1 MSKSRYFLSFA
12 GLEAACKFTSSN
24 TDTLMHA
31 EFKNTKVIC
40 FDLGNTLIEFGPRQ
54 IAKQYKGLTSKL
66 TEMFGSCDTAKL
78 KAIRDRQIVAP
89 YHDGYRENDV
99 EECCRELIEG
109 IYSVTATEIQV
120 RELAEERYKIFVEII
135 ELSDV
140 IFPLLTDLAKSYRL
154 ALLSNFPCSRSIR
167 DGVEKLGMTQ
177 FFDAIVVSGE
187 IGWVKPDPRPYQ
199 VLLDQLKNE
208 PDECVYVGDNW
219 LADVQG
225 SMGMGMKSILT
236 TEHLPYEKF
245 ERKPGDLEPDKTIG
259 RISELRA
266 LLL

>member
-1 MSKSRYFLSFA
+1 MRD
-12 GLEAACKFTSSN
+12 LEAACKFVPSK
-24 TDTLMHA
+24 TDTMMHA
-31 EFKNTKVIC
+31 EFANTKVIC

-66 TEMFGSCDTAKL
+66 TKMFGSCDTAKL

-99 EECCRELIEG
+99 EDCCRELIEG
-109 IYSVTATEIQV
+109 IYQITATEAQV

-140 IFPLLTDLAKSYRL
+140 ILPLLTDLAKSYRL

-199 VLLDQLKNE
+199 VLLDQLQSD
-208 PDECVYVGDNW
+208 PSECVYVGDNW

-225 SMGMGMKSILT
+225 SKGMGMNSILT

-245 ERKPGDLEPDKTIG
+245 ERKAGDLEPDKTIA
-259 RISELRA
+259 RISELRE
-266 LLL
+266 LFL